1 MNKRSVAVVDGDR
14 NVVLCSDGS
23 LVVRADSDPEAIQFS
38 ATSLAFRPSFTA
50 MGTWPGKAAADLSA
64 EICDNAAFGVTGL
77 VQDEGGKVSLTTE
90 GKATIILGT
99 LDNFRDKVSAL
110 KRAVEVEPEILSRVK
125 VLNVSAPSNPV
136 FVPK

>member
-1 MNKRSVAVVDGDR
+1 
-14 NVVLCSDGS
+14 
-23 LVVRADSDPEAIQFS
+23 
-38 ATSLAFRPSFTA
+38 

-136 FVPK
+136 FVP